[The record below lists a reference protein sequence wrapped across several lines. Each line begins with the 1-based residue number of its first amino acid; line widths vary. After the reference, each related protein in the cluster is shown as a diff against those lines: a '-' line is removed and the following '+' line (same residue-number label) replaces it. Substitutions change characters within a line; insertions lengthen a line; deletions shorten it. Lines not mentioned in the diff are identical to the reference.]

1 MEGAFGVEEGKGDGK
16 GDGDLEERL
25 DKNWGV
31 D

>member
-1 MEGAFGVEEGKGDGK
+1 MEGAFGVEEGRGDGK